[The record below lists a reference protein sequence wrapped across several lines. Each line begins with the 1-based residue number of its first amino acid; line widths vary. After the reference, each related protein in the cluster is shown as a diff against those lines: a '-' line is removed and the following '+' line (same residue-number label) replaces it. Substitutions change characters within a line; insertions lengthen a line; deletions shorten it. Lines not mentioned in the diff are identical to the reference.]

1 MRIVNNL
8 TTGITFTEA
17 EDPSRAIESS
27 SSDPSRA
34 IESSSYDPS
43 RTIESSSSNPSRTIE
58 LSTIP
63 TNDDIV
69 EETSE
74 GNSCSNLFTCSPS

>member
-17 EDPSRAIESS
+17 EDPSRTIESS

-34 IESSSYDPS
+34 IKSSSSDPS
-43 RTIESSSSNPSRTIE
+43 RTIESSSSDPSRTFE
-58 LSTIP
+58 SSTIP
-63 TNDDIV
+63 INDDIV

-74 GNSCSNLFTCSPS
+74 GNSCSNLFSCLPS